1 MDTIIIKRLLKESS
15 RNLYHFG
22 FKVMWAKNLCILTG
36 DSLKYVK
43 WKNEVI
49 LKYLEKK
56 YKSLIE
62 KYQTMEETLPV
73 CNVKEQPIWVF
84 WWDGILNMPEIIRLC
99 QKSKVNHAGTHSVIL
114 LSKDNIRDYV
124 DFPDYVWT
132 QFTENRL
139 KIQHLADMIRV
150 QLIQRYGGI
159 WLDASVFCAK
169 EIPDRF
175 FEVPLYSL
183 KGKDDDYFVSRN
195 QWTTFII
202 GGQKGNL
209 LCSFL
214 NEFFIEYCKTKKP
227 FIDYFMFDC
236 AIALAYRFIPKV
248 KNELDSLEKAAGDC
262 YWMNDKLYKKWDASL
277 RKEFS
282 EQESVFY
289 KIPWRHSVA
298 EVGKDTFYGYLLER
312 ECL

>member
-1 MDTIIIKRLLKESS
+1 MKRLLKESPA
-15 RNLYHFG
+15 NLYYFG
-22 FKVMWAKNLCILTG
+22 LKVMYAKDLCILTQE
-36 DSLKYVK
+36 SSKSVK
-43 WKNEVI
+43 LKNEVI

-56 YKSLIE
+56 YRYLIE
-62 KYQTMEETLPV
+62 KYQTMEEV
-73 CNVKEQPIWVF
+73 SSVYNAEEKPIWVF
-84 WWDGILNMPEIIRLC
+84 WWDGISNMPEIIRLC
-99 QKSKVNHAGTHSVIL
+99 QKSRENRAGTHPVIL
-114 LSKDNIRDYV
+114 LCKENVQNYV

-132 QFTENRL
+132 QFEEKRL

-169 EIPDRF
+169 EIPDRY
-175 FEVPLYSL
+175 FEVPIYSL
-183 KGKDDDYFVSRN
+183 KGKVDESFVSKN

-202 GGQKGNL
+202 GGQKGNI

-236 AIALAYRFIPKV
+236 AIALAYRYIPRV
-248 KNELDSLEKAAGDC
+248 KNELDSLEKAPGNY
-262 YWMNDKLYKKWDASL
+262 YWMDDKLYKKWDESL

-282 EQESVFY
+282 KQKSVFY
-289 KIPWRHSVA
+289 KISWKRSFA
-298 EVGKDTFYGYLLER
+298 DQGKDTFYRYLLKR
-312 ECL
+312 ENVYE